1 MCHKNDLMV
10 KAMVKHY
17 PTKNLVEIAEKA
29 GLPTDG
35 TKLEL
40 VMRVVDR
47 HYDDFK
53 WEGKS
58 A

>member
-10 KAMVKHY
+10 KAIEKHY